1 MVVKYTDI
9 DYLVFSEAADFVIAG
24 GSPYSRS
31 TYRYT
36 PLLAWFMIPN
46 SLIHSSFGKWIFIFS
61 DLLIA
66 ISLRRI
72 LIKLLS
78 KIPQG
83 SLRSWTHWDYEIL
96 CNFLVGIWLFNPIAM
111 NVSSRGNAEALIS
124 LMVVLSLD
132 LLFSQQ
138 YLFAAIM

>member
-9 DYLVFSEAADFVIAG
+9 DYLVFSEAAEFVVQG
-24 GSPYSRS
+24 GSPYLRS

-36 PLLAWFMIPN
+36 PLLAWAMIPN
-46 SLIHSSFGKWIFIFS
+46 ILIHSSVGKWMFILA
-61 DLLIA
+61 DILIG

-72 LIKLLS
+72 LIKILS

-83 SLRSWTHWDYEIL
+83 SLRSWTGWNHEIL
-96 CNFLVGIWLFNPIAM
+96 CNFLVAIWLFNPIAM

-124 LMVVLSLD
+124 LMVVLALD
-132 LLFSQQ
+132 LLFSNQ
-138 YLFAAIM
+138 FFVAAIM